1 MLADR
6 DLLEPTPAAWT
17 PGPLANRHSLI
28 PAPIP
33 REWILEGE
41 PVARNRHIAGSTDGL
56 GFTCMW
62 DCTAG
67 RFNWFYGVDETV
79 YLLEGSI
86 TVVDSTGANNSS
98 QGGRNFLLRGRHTL
112 RVDGADL
119 RAQDRFHPCPDLAQA
134 AVRRARGAHRYRAAA
149 RQAGV
154 SGRLRGP
161 PICSAGCHCRGA
173 PVSG

>member
-6 DLLEPTPAAWT
+6 DLLEPSMPAAWT
-17 PGPLANRHSLI
+17 PGYLANHHSLI

-33 REWILEGE
+33 REWVLEGE

-86 TVVDSTGANNSS
+86 TVVDSTGQVNHLGVGDTFFFAKGTRFEWTVPTYVRKIAFIHVPMSRKLRFVARIS
-98 QGGRNFLLRGRHTL
+98 RVVTGVLRGK
-112 RVDGADL
+112 
-119 RAQDRFHPCPDLAQA
+119 RATP
-134 AVRRARGAHRYRAAA
+134 G
-149 RQAGV
+149 
-154 SGRLRGP
+154 
-161 PICSAGCHCRGA
+161 SA
-173 PVSG
+173 